1 MSMDPGACPPLH
13 LGSWMPLSGPL
24 GLWMLKRKPKNLV
37 LQEPSFPP
45 LDPWC
50 HHSVSGTCPRA
61 GFWGWQGLKYK
72 LVSVIT
78 CTHVLLKCE
87 PCQESLSE
95 FVGAFQAL
103 EPK

>member
-13 LGSWMPLSGPL
+13 LGSWMLLSGPL

-78 CTHVLLKCE
+78 CMHVLLKCE

-103 EPK
+103 EPT